1 MPIDLKQHSPR
12 QLFELYVAAL
22 NELKERRITRS
33 TNNPIADYAELLFQ
47 GALGLTLKPKSTKG
61 HDAIDS
67 AGFKY
72 EIKGRRVTAHNTSR
86 QLSSLRD
93 LNGKHFDFLGG
104 VLFNEDFSV
113 QSACLIPHEQVL
125 QNTTYSA
132 HTNSSIFH
140 LRDSVWLLP
149 GAVDVT
155 AKLQQ
160 AEKAYG

>member
-1 MPIDLKQHSPR
+1 MTIDLRQHSTK

-22 NELKERRITRS
+22 KELKERGVTRS
-33 TNNPIADYAELLFQ
+33 TNNPIADYAELLFM
-47 GALGLTLKPKSTKG
+47 GALDLTLKAKSTKG
-61 HDAIDS
+61 HDATDTD
-67 AGFKY
+67 GRKY

-93 LNGKHFDFLGG
+93 LDSKHFDFLGG

-113 QSACLIPHEQVL
+113 YKACLIPHDQVL
-125 QNTTYSA
+125 QNATYNA
-132 HTNSSIFH
+132 HTNGSIFH

-149 GAVDVT
+149 GVVDVT

-160 AEKAYG
+160 AEKAHG